1 AISRPLQRAVTV
13 TQAVAAGDLT
23 QQIDV
28 HSQDETG
35 QLMQALRQMNDNLQ
49 GIVGQVRLST
59 DTIATAS
66 SEIAHG
72 NLDLSSRT
80 EQQAGALEETASA

>member
-1 AISRPLQRAVTV
+1 
-13 TQAVAAGDLT
+13 
-23 QQIDV
+23 
-28 HSQDETG
+28 ETG

-80 EQQAGALEETASA
+80 EQQAGALEETASAMEQLTSTVRHNADSAQQAK